1 MRTTLYFKKLLLYA
15 TLLCQQLTNC
25 MSKLLKM
32 CFQRRVDPF
41 YLHYYERCRIAFT
54 IGTMQCVFK

>member
-25 MSKLLKM
+25 MCKLLKM

-41 YLHYYERCRIAFT
+41 YLHYY
-54 IGTMQCVFK
+54 